1 MIFVFL
7 IPVLL
12 FLSIEAVSVLFGFTL
27 PSLSVCIQ
35 RSSSHIARHVKHQN
49 DAGILPRIVS
59 LKQGKEEEAS
69 ADLQSL
75 RGVGDSSKPVGR

>member
-59 LKQGKEEEAS
+59 LFLPFLFEFIP
-69 ADLQSL
+69 
-75 RGVGDSSKPVGR
+75 DSSDIMSFW